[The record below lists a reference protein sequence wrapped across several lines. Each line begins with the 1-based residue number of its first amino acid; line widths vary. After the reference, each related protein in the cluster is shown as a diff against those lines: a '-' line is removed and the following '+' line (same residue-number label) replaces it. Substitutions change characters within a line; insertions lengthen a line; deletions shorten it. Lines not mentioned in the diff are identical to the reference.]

1 MAFKKTLS
9 LLCAA
14 SLMLTM
20 AACKNDKN
28 TLKPADGSE
37 NMSVR
42 TTTQVT
48 QVGEV
53 GEKTEMA
60 DVEIQ
65 INKIYRSEYLSSRN
79 NNASNI
85 IFLDVTIK
93 NNTEEELEP
102 NMLSSFEFEVDGEY
116 YDFATLF
123 ALNSAKKQFGNDVD
137 LFSEP
142 LRPTE
147 ARTGCIPA
155 ELPQEFSS
163 ATVKFLPLGGINSSG
178 NSSQAILYTFTP
190 DDMEGLAK
198 PESTEAPDNTAE

>member
-1 MAFKKTLS
+1 MALKRTLS

-20 AACKNDKN
+20 AACKNNKN
-28 TLKPADGSE
+28 TVKQADGSD
-37 NMSVR
+37 NVSAK
-42 TTTQVT
+42 TTTQIT

-65 INKIYRSEYLSSRN
+65 INKIYRSEYLSSRDDS
-79 NNASNI
+79 ASNI

-102 NMLSSFEFEVDGEY
+102 NMLSSFEFEVDGEPC
-116 YDFATLF
+116 DFATLF
-123 ALNSAKKQFGNDVD
+123 AINSAKKQFGNDVD

-147 ARTGCIPA
+147 ARTGCVPA
-155 ELPQEFSS
+155 ELPLEFGS
-163 ATVKFLPLGGINSSG
+163 ATIKFLPLGGINSSG
-178 NSSQAILYTFTP
+178 NASQAILYTFTP
-190 DDMEGLAK
+190 DDMENLAK
-198 PESTEAPDNTAE
+198 PESAE